1 MSFSPFVPLAGLTL
15 ALLSASAHAAP
26 TYDFL
31 AAPEI
36 DLNRVYRVDR
46 VTGEMGA
53 CQYGI
58 AKEGA
63 VGVTLC
69 YRPGEGATGQPA
81 SEYALLASHHEREGG
96 VFRLDLRTGAVS
108 ICYVLNDSVVCTP
121 PGR

>member
-1 MSFSPFVPLAGLTL
+1 MLRP
-15 ALLSASAHAAP
+15 ALRALSAAAFCLTAGAASAGS

-31 AAPEI
+31 AAPET

-46 VTGEMGA
+46 ITGEMGA

-58 AKEGA
+58 AKEGS

-69 YRPGEGATGQPA
+69 YKPGDGATGQAP

-96 VFRLDLRTGAVS
+96 VFRLDLRSGAVS
-108 ICYVLNDSVVCTP
+108 ICYVLNDLVVCTA